1 MKRLTPVALVATL
14 TLTSFST
21 DRLNENLRP
30 AEVTARGLITA
41 LRQESEERF
50 VFMFPKLVEFHAMMD
65 RNEAFYGLNV
75 QAAKEDFTKTYND
88 ELIPAVRRAYAN
100 LVEESE
106 QRGIDWSEVTVDSV
120 NIPEEATGF
129 SSIEITFDQDGKKFN
144 LLIERSLKIEGKWKV
159 SQYVR
164 FQ

>member
-1 MKRLTPVALVATL
+1 MKHVFVLAAGL
-14 TLTSFST
+14 TLSSFTTGS
-21 DRLNENLRP
+21 LNENLRP

-41 LRQESEERF
+41 LRQSSEERF
-50 VFMFPKLVEFHAMMD
+50 VFMFPKLSEFHAMMD

-75 QAAKEDFTKTYND
+75 EAAKEDFTKTYKE
-88 ELIPAVRRAYAN
+88 ELMPAVRRAFAN
-100 LVEESE
+100 LLAESE
-106 QRGIDWSEVTVDSV
+106 KRGIDWSEVNVDSV

-129 SSIEITFDQDGKKFN
+129 STIEITFSQDDKKFS
-144 LLIERSLKIEGKWKV
+144 LLIERSLLIGGKWKV